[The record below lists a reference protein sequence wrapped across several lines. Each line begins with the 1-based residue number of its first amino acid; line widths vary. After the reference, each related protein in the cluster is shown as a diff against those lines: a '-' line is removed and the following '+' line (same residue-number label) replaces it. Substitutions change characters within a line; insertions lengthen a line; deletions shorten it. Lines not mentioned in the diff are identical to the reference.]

1 MRSVYQREDVLP
13 LVAGVFREL
22 GYDGTSIS
30 RITEKT
36 GLGKGSLYHFF
47 PGGKEEMAA
56 AVLAEVDSW
65 FTLNIF
71 TPLHEQAAAS
81 AIPAMWQAVESYFH
95 SGQRICLLGA
105 FALDETRDR
114 FASTI
119 SRYFSRWIE
128 ALTAA
133 LIRNGQQAAS
143 ARENAQDA
151 VLGIQGAITLSR
163 AMNDLALFTAALV
176 RLSQRL

>member
-36 GLGKGSLYHFF
+36 GLGKSSLYHFF

-119 SRYFSRWIE
+119 SRYFSRWI
-128 ALTAA
+128 LS
-133 LIRNGQQAAS
+133 LIH
-143 ARENAQDA
+143 
-151 VLGIQGAITLSR
+151 I
-163 AMNDLALFTAALV
+163 
-176 RLSQRL
+176 